1 MFKFP
6 APAGNFFVYNR
17 DMHSEKKQKIYA
29 AIDLKSFYA
38 SVECVDR
45 GLDPLT
51 TNLVVADITRTEKTI
66 CLAVSP
72 SLKALGIPGRARLFE
87 VMEKAR
93 GIDIIIAPPRMQRY
107 ADVSNQ
113 IIEVYNS
120 FVAGEDMHIYS
131 IDEVFLDLTSY
142 LKTYNQTPEELVR
155 NIVKKIL
162 EKTGITATAGIG
174 TNMYL
179 AKVAMD
185 IVAKHLPADENGVR
199 IATLDEK
206 SYRQKLWS
214 HTPLTDFWR
223 IGRGIGKRLEN
234 LGIKTMGDLAK
245 YSITGYD
252 KLYREFGVN
261 AELIIDHAWGHE
273 PVEIKDIKGYQAQNH
288 SLSIGQ
294 VLSRAY
300 NIEEAEIILKEMLDD
315 MSLRLTS
322 MKLKTDQI
330 VLDLAKN
337 DKTRAHGSVNL
348 GSPTSSAPKITSKTI
363 ELYHNIVGDD
373 ALIRRINIAANHVK
387 SETSNIGVQ
396 LDFFTDYELEK
407 DQEERQERLQ
417 EAALKIQAKY
427 GKNAILKAID
437 LEEGATRMMRNR
449 QIGGHAA

>member
-1 MFKFP
+1 M
-6 APAGNFFVYNR
+6 
-17 DMHSEKKQKIYA
+17 EKTYL

-87 VMEKAR
+87 VMEKAQ
-93 GIDIIIAPPRMQRY
+93 DVEIIIAPPRMQRY
-107 ADVSNQ
+107 ADVSNK
-113 IIEVYNS
+113 IIKIYNS

-131 IDEVFLDLTSY
+131 IDEVFLDITSY
-142 LKTYNQTPEELVR
+142 LKTYNKTPEELAR
-155 NIVKKIL
+155 SIIQEIL
-162 EKTGITATAGIG
+162 KQTGITATAGIG
-174 TNMYL
+174 TNLYL

-185 IVAKHLPADENGVR
+185 IVAKHLPPDENGVR
-199 IATLDEK
+199 IASLGEK
-206 SYRQKLWS
+206 SYRKELWN

-223 IGRGIGKRLEN
+223 IGRGISKRLEN

-245 YSITGYD
+245 YSLTGYD
-252 KLYREFGVN
+252 KLYHEFGVN
-261 AELIIDHAWGHE
+261 VEIIIDHAWGYE

-288 SLSIGQ
+288 CLNIGQ
-294 VLSRAY
+294 VLSRPY
-300 NIEEAEIILKEMLDD
+300 NIEEAEIILKEMLDE

-330 VLDLAKN
+330 VIDLIYH
-337 DKTRAHGSVNL
+337 DKTRAHGSINL
-348 GSPTSSAPKITSKTI
+348 GMQSSSSQKITEKAI
-363 ELYHNIVGDD
+363 ELYQKIVNDD
-373 ALIRRINIAANHVK
+373 LYIRKIGITANHVK
-387 SETSNIGVQ
+387 SADSSTPMQ
-396 LDFFTDYELEK
+396 LDFFTDYEFEK
-407 DQEERQERLQ
+407 DKEERNERLQ